1 MNSADTDPGIESE
14 LIDLSDIS
22 LDRLRDLDG
31 SVLNRAMGHVL
42 RRTGHLKGARTA
54 YGSGQGGAGERI
66 D

>member
-22 LDRLRDLDG
+22 LDRLRALDNTA
-31 SVLNRAMGHVL
+31 LHRAMHRTLDRTIGL
-42 RRTGHLKGARTA
+42 RGGRR
-54 YGSGQGGAGERI
+54 SGQVGDGERI